1 MISGMSETTVV
12 EIPQPQIESFWSTS
26 IEMGNVSFTPVSLI
40 MGVSLI
46 VVVLIIK
53 KLLHRAL
60 TKRFFPRFKINAG
73 LANAYSTLIGYVFL
87 ILGLFIILPVTF
99 QGLDWSTL
107 SVVLGAVSF
116 GVGFGLRNIA
126 DNFVSGLII
135 LLERPIKVGDRISID
150 GANGTV
156 RSIRARSTTI
166 RTNDNI
172 EVIVP
177 NSRFISESVVNWS
190 HNDNMVRLRIPV
202 GVHYDSDANH
212 VREVLERAAAAHSD
226 VLKNP
231 APSAKFIEFGDSAL
245 NFEIWVWTVDSTQRP
260 NGFKS
265 EINYLLWEHL
275 KEAGIE
281 IPYPQQDL
289 YIKQV
294 PSGKAPPIVED

>member
-1 MISGMSETTVV
+1 MIDGMSETTVGDP
-12 EIPQPQIESFWSTS
+12 PQPPIESFWSTS

-40 MGVSLI
+40 MGISLI
-46 VVVLIIK
+46 VVVLLIK
-53 KLLHRAL
+53 RMLHRAL

-87 ILGLFIILPVTF
+87 ILGLFIILPITF

-150 GANGTV
+150 SANGTV

-202 GVHYDSDANH
+202 GVHYDSDANQ
-212 VREVLERAAAAHSD
+212 VREVLERAAAAHAD
-226 VLKNP
+226 VLEKP
-231 APSAKFIEFGDSAL
+231 APSAKFIEFGDSSL

-294 PSGKAPPIVED
+294 PPSKAPPIVED

>member
-1 MISGMSETTVV
+1 MIDGMSETTVV
-12 EIPQPQIESFWSTS
+12 DPPQPPIESFWSTS

-40 MGVSLI
+40 MGITLI

-53 KLLHRAL
+53 RLLHRAL
-60 TKRFFPRFKINAG
+60 TRRFFPRFRINPG

-87 ILGLFIILPVTF
+87 ILGLFIVLPITF

-202 GVHYDSDANH
+202 GVHYDSDANQ
-212 VREVLERAAAAHSD
+212 VREVLERAAAAHPD
-226 VLKNP
+226 VLEKP
-231 APSAKFIEFGDSAL
+231 APSAKFIEFGDSSL

-281 IPYPQQDL
+281 IPYPQQDI

-294 PSGKAPPIVED
+294 PQAKAPPILEN